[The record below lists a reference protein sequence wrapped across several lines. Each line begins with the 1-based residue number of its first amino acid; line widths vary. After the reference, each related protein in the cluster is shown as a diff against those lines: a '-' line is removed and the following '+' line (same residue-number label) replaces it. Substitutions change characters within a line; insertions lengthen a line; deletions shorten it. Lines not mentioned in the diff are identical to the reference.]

1 MARINISGPTTKI
14 LSATLGGSPV
24 AALKDWFDF
33 AKGQGSV
40 IARTINGVSYLEVD
54 DDTVTMSPLLLA
66 LANGFTVEGAPVYIK
81 MNTTR
86 YATGVPEG
94 ISNRSYVTG
103 EGEEAQTVIR
113 TWADWHDATHTHM
126 TAADGDKIVPGN
138 SFGSELTSSELSIL
152 LAAEYSMR
160 LGHELGDWLPA
171 ASE

>member
-1 MARINISGPTTKI
+1 MARINISGPTTKVI
-14 LSATLGGSPV
+14 SATLGGSPV

-40 IARTINGVSYLEVD
+40 IARTINGVSSLEVD
-54 DDTVTMSPLLLA
+54 DDSVTMSPLLLA

-81 MNTTR
+81 MNAAR
-86 YATGVPEG
+86 YATNVPEG
-94 ISNRSYVTG
+94 INNRSYVTG
-103 EGEEAQTVIR
+103 EDAQTVIR

-160 LGHELGDWLPA
+160 LGHELGDWLP
-171 ASE
+171 EETE